1 MGHPVPHGRAAG
13 SFRFPVKCETRSWRS
28 ISVVL
33 SEELRRPWRRSPK
46 TIQIVELVQLQ
57 RNCPD
62 WEDPNPQCRKCDRG
76 GPEIR
81 ERDCGRGAG
90 EGRRSDELT
99 GGEAAVLLYQADA
112 TAGPASSWSIRL
124 IAGLDGALTVLSG
137 MRNPER
143 LGEQHGLHCQP
154 GGVLCGSAPDLQKG
168 IRLHPLWP
176 AGENCPQRLPPV
188 ICWKRLQ
195 KR

>member
-1 MGHPVPHGRAAG
+1 MN
-13 SFRFPVKCETRSWRS
+13 
-28 ISVVL
+28 L
-33 SEELRRPWRRSPK
+33 
-46 TIQIVELVQLQ
+46 
-57 RNCPD
+57 
-62 WEDPNPQCRKCDRG
+62 
-76 GPEIR
+76 PE
-81 ERDCGRGAG
+81 
-90 EGRRSDELT
+90 
-99 GGEAAVLLYQADA
+99 EAAVLLYQADA

-143 LGEQHGLHCQP
+143 LGNNTGYTANQEAYYA
-154 GGVLCGSAPDLQKG
+154 APDLQKG